1 MKKALIIGGSSGI
14 GYEFIKLIKKDY
26 YIYNISRRKCVLED
40 VENITFDL
48 EKDLTRISS
57 EIQNIEFDLF
67 AYFAGTSM
75 SYSICEVD
83 KIKYKYLYEINYFK
97 VIELLKIVVPNMI
110 KNEKGKIILASSLAS
125 KMYIPF
131 DTFYSSSK
139 EALNL
144 LSMELNLELNKYN
157 IYSMS
162 VLIGPTKTKFS
173 YKRDISNKEYY
184 FDEFEEAT
192 NKLIK
197 LEQQGMDK
205 KKTAELIASKIDSR
219 KKIYIPGFFNKLMY
233 SLYKIL
239 PGNILFFIIKRK
251 YEVM

>member
-110 KNEKGKIILASSLAS
+110 KNEKGQIILASSLAS

-144 LSMELNLELNKYN
+144 LSLELNLELNKYN

-173 YKRDISNKEYY
+173 YKRDIS
-184 FDEFEEAT
+184 
-192 NKLIK
+192 
-197 LEQQGMDK
+197 
-205 KKTAELIASKIDSR
+205 
-219 KKIYIPGFFNKLMY
+219 
-233 SLYKIL
+233 
-239 PGNILFFIIKRK
+239 
-251 YEVM
+251 